1 MTLQA
6 SQSKLSYDGI
16 SIYSWYSS
24 CLLGR
29 KSSRGEYTVEHRREK
44 ETWESSVNN
53 PAIMLVWR
61 VRKSQSKPGWSGA
74 EEIIY
79 RKWSSKLFKSMRGD
93 SNISKKNRLISV
105 ETARHCRA
113 LFLLPNRKPKVSESV
128 WKDQYNRT
136 MILVVIGFEQ
146 SFFTRA
152 HSQCEHC
159 SESSFRRRS
168 EIISTKLR
176 LYMLSFKFAPLP
188 QQSYGCHWW
197 QTIRQIAL
205 SN

>member
-1 MTLQA
+1 MVLVSTVDTPPARAQVKVEV
-6 SQSKLSYDGI
+6 SIPLSTDG
-16 SIYSWYSS
+16 
-24 CLLGR
+24 
-29 KSSRGEYTVEHRREK
+29 KK

-113 LFLLPNRKPKVSESV
+113 LFLLPNRIPKVSESV

-168 EIISTKLR
+168 KIISTNSSTTSIYVIIQVCSLATTKLWMS
-176 LYMLSFKFAPLP
+176 LMTDNSTDSP
-188 QQSYGCHWW
+188 
-197 QTIRQIAL
+197 
-205 SN
+205 